1 MRWKAKAALAIALAG
16 TGAIAG
22 QVAAAAQRPAC
33 ASWATRVDGVVVD
46 REGRGIAG
54 ALVVARPVTGAP
66 VAPLTGGI
74 VTDRDGRFHMIGLPP
89 GDYAFVSLVRG
100 AIATTPEMPVVDH
113 LIVSISLGSEA
124 TRI

>member
-1 MRWKAKAALAIALAG
+1 MRWKAKAALALALAG

-22 QVAAAAQRPAC
+22 QVAAASQRWAC

-46 REGRGIAG
+46 REGHGIAG
-54 ALVVARPVTGAP
+54 ALVVARPVRWPAP
-66 VAPLTGGI
+66 ALGGGV
-74 VTDRDGRFHMIGLPP
+74 VTDRDGRFRMVGLPP

-100 AIATTPEMPVVDH
+100 AIATTPEMPVVDR
-113 LIVSISLGSEA
+113 LIVSISLGGEA